1 MSGGYWAYLDLSTQM
16 VAAGQ
21 VVNTGSVLEVLAGLL
36 PLFMMVRIVITSS
49 GLTEETLD
57 NFLQRAVWSPETQ
70 CGIPAPASSVSNAT
84 RYEGVVC

>member
-1 MSGGYWAYLDLSTQM
+1 MSGGYWSYLDLSTQM

-70 CGIPAPASSVSNAT
+70 CGIPAPASSVSNTT

>member
-1 MSGGYWAYLDLSTQM
+1 MSGGYWSYLDLSTQM

-49 GLTEETLD
+49 GLTEETLI
-57 NFLQRAVWSPETQ
+57 NFLQRAVWSPET
-70 CGIPAPASSVSNAT
+70 
-84 RYEGVVC
+84 E